1 MAQVRVVLKS
11 VWDDKAIKQAEK
23 NLLNF
28 GANIDNAFRTV
39 AVGVGIA
46 TAAFA
51 KFGSDAIKEASSLEE
66 STNAVNVAF
75 GQAARGVL
83 AIGENAAESLGVSRT
98 EFNQA
103 AVRFSAFAER
113 VVGQGGDVAG
123 FIQTISQRAT
133 DFASVF
139 NIDVAEA
146 LRVFQSG
153 LSGEAEPLKRF
164 GINLLD
170 SEVKAYALRAG
181 IIAVGDSM
189 TETQKVQ
196 ARFGLLME
204 ATAKT
209 AGDFANTSDSLANRQ
224 RILAAQFSDLQ
235 ATVGEALLPAVSDL
249 VNVFADRMIP
259 LFEEFGAFLNSPEG
273 KQAVQE
279 FADGIANLFTF
290 IADNLLTIVDFA
302 IKIAAAV
309 TALKVL
315 KTALELATI
324 AQAAFNIAVK
334 ANPYII
340 AASALAAL
348 IGGIALYSDLLVK
361 SGIVKE
367 QDLNSSAALEEQ
379 IRRLNEAHEDGLIPT
394 EKFEAKLAEL
404 ETALQNV
411 NSAAAG
417 VDLSKLRGQ
426 FGDTRVEAERLV
438 NAQRQL
444 FLAMGGKITAAMS
457 PPKTS
462 STTRTNTNT
471 AKSAQDKARKER
483 EAADKKAA
491 EEQRKALEKARNLI
505 DDANKQ
511 LGELQTELRDNL
523 AKINSE
529 YLAKVAATNKEFA
542 NRLND
547 IVKQSQ
553 NRLRDAYRAVVSVS
567 ISDLFGEKTTRKV
580 KTEITR
586 LIGGI
591 RQTIVKET
599 EETVGGSVNDL
610 VAGLTKKLSDSKQLL
625 ENASSLAA
633 QGFSQTFIEQV
644 VSAGVETGNELAG
657 AILEATPETQEELKN
672 LFSAVEQQANN
683 GMDVLAKSIYDKAGL
698 ATQELKD
705 LYTATQQE
713 QVDALLALQ
722 EELNKN
728 LTEANNAFQKSVAD
742 LREKLKED
750 LEAIKGDLTSLMG
763 EIDLLMA
770 KLAELAGLEVTG
782 PSINVPPPVIPVVPD
797 PNKTPPVTQI
807 TVIAKT
813 DPTKSAAETGKQISK
828 AINRYT
834 LGGGGIASKVGAV

>member
-224 RILAAQFSDLQ
+224 RILGAQFSDLQ

-511 LGELQTELRDNL
+511 LTELQTELRDNL

-672 LFSAVEQQANN
+672 LFSAVETQANN

-770 KLAELAGLEVTG
+770 KLAELAGLQVTG

>member
-462 STTRTNTNT
+462 TTTRTNTNT

-511 LGELQTELRDNL
+511 LTELQTELRDNL

-672 LFSAVEQQANN
+672 LFSAVEKQANN

-750 LEAIKGDLTSLMG
+750 LEAIKGDLASLMG

-770 KLAELAGLEVTG
+770 KLAELAGLQVTG